1 MEHLR
6 GDLMKI
12 EILGPGCPRCLAT
25 IEIVKKAVKN
35 LKVNAEVKH
44 VHDFEKFIEYGIM
57 MTPAVVINGK
67 TKIQGKVPTVEEA
80 ERMIK
85 EEL

>member
-1 MEHLR
+1 MR
-6 GDLMKI
+6 I
-12 EILGPGCPRCLAT
+12 EVLGPGCPRCLAT
-25 IEIVKKAVKN
+25 IQTIKLAIKN

-44 VHDFEKFIEYGIM
+44 VHDFEKFIEYGVM

-67 TKIQGKVPTVEEA
+67 LKIQGKIPTIEEA